1 MIGNIFTWLTHALY
15 TSVFLSLLASF
26 LWGILSILLSPCH
39 LTSIPLIVGFID
51 DQGRISTKR
60 AFLISLL
67 FSFGILITIGVIGII
82 TGLMGRMLG
91 DIGNIG
97 NYVIAVLFFVIGL
110 HLLEVI
116 PFPFVGK
123 TQQPKFKKK
132 GPLAAFVIGLLFGI
146 ALGPCTFAYMAPML
160 GIVFSVSSSNI
171 IYAII
176 LILAYALGHCIIIIF
191 AGTFACIVQKYLNWH
206 ENHRA
211 VIIIKKVCG
220 VLVIFGGVYLLIKVL
235 I

>member
-1 MIGNIFTWLTHALY
+1 MIESIFTWLSNALY
-15 TSVFLSLLASF
+15 TSVFLALTASF

-51 DQGRISTKR
+51 EQGMISTKR

-67 FSFGILITIGVIGII
+67 FSVGILITIGIIGLI

-97 NYVIAVLFFVIGL
+97 NYVIAVIFFIIGL
-110 HLLEVI
+110 HLLELI
-116 PFPFVGK
+116 PLPFVGRAN
-123 TQQPKFKKK
+123 QPKFKKK

-160 GIVFSVSSSNI
+160 GVVFSVSSTNI
-171 IYAII
+171 IYGAS
-176 LILAYALGHCIIIIF
+176 LILAYALGHCIIIVM
-191 AGTFACIVQKYLNWH
+191 AGTFAGIVQKFLHWN
-206 ENHRA
+206 EKTKGA
-211 VIIIKKVCG
+211 VIVKKVCG
-220 VLVIFGGVYLLIKVL
+220 VLVILGGIYILITIL
-235 I
+235 